1 MLSRRHF
8 RVKALQAIYAFQTS
22 ETRDLL
28 QGEKFLQSS
37 LDKLHE
43 LYINQLSFLVELAD
57 FNRIRSDEAKNK
69 YFPTEEEINPNMRFA
84 NNKVLLKLTENRDYQ
99 RYYEKYHINWVT
111 ELELIKRVTSEIRE
125 LKEYSDFMASP
136 DDSWNAHQQII
147 MDLIRNY
154 FALNDSLDDYYE
166 DKNIFWSADYET
178 SLMMAMKAV
187 RDLTEDATDMFD
199 LPGIFDED
207 PDQAREDR
215 AFMFDLFKKTI
226 MYSDEYELLIANAL
240 DNWELERIA
249 SMDKLLIKM
258 ALCELQHF
266 SNIPVKVSMN
276 EYIEISKFFSTPKSS
291 QFINGI
297 LDKLLENMKAANKI
311 KKRGKGLM
319 E

>member
-1 MLSRRHF
+1 MLSRRHL

-22 ETRDLL
+22 ENGDLL

-43 LYINQLSFLVELAD
+43 LYINQLSFLIELTE
-57 FNRIRSDEAKNK
+57 FNRTRSDEARNK

-84 NNKVLLKLTENRDYQ
+84 NNKVLLKLYANKDYQ
-99 RYYEKYHINWVT
+99 RWYEKYHINWVT
-111 ELELIKRVTSEIRE
+111 EYELIKRVSGEIRE
-125 LKEYSDFMASP
+125 LKDYTTFMKSK
-136 DDSWNAHQQII
+136 DDSWSSHLSILLN
-147 MDLIRNY
+147 LIRSY
-154 FALNDSLDDYYE
+154 FALNDKLDDYYE

-178 SLMMAMKAV
+178 SLMMVMKTLKEM
-187 RDLTEDATDMFD
+187 DENSPDSTP
-199 LPGIFDED
+199 LPGLFDPD
-207 PDQAREDR
+207 PDQAKEDR
-215 AFMFDLFKKTI
+215 MFMFDLFRKTI
-226 MYSDEYELLIANAL
+226 IKSDDFEVLISGAL

-249 SMDKLLIKM
+249 TIDKLLIKM
-258 ALCELQHF
+258 ALCELLNF
-266 SNIPVKVSMN
+266 SSIPVKVSMN

-297 LDKLLENMKAANKI
+297 LDKLLENLKVSNKI